1 MAALFSSFFSR
12 IIEKPKKKARAE
24 RSPKSSARRALSFG
38 KKSLFNNHFISLM
51 VIDMVIDHALALEDL
66 SRVLFGISIEDT
78 QFVVFSPNMLFE
90 KRNEQDYVQ
99 HGFGTLLS

>member
-12 IIEKPKKKARAE
+12 IFEKPKMKARAE

-38 KKSLFNNHFISLM
+38 KKSLFNNHFISL
-51 VIDMVIDHALALEDL
+51 VVIDHALALEDL

-90 KRNEQDYVQ
+90 KRNEQGYVQ

>member
-12 IIEKPKKKARAE
+12 VVEKPKKKARAE

-38 KKSLFNNHFISLM
+38 KKSLFNNHFISF
-51 VIDMVIDHALALEDL
+51 VVIDHALALEDL

>member
-12 IIEKPKKKARAE
+12 IVEKPKKKARAE

-38 KKSLFNNHFISLM
+38 KKSLFNNHFISL
-51 VIDMVIDHALALEDL
+51 MVIDHALALEDL

>member
-51 VIDMVIDHALALEDL
+51 VIDHALALEDL